1 MMKPGFEE
9 EIGLI
14 KKVIVDFWD
23 GHRSNLAVVSDPFR
37 GETELMDEVEGM
49 IGEEGARISARSL
62 FRDLKALN
70 EAPGRIVVVEEA
82 HRLYQRKVGGFEA
95 IDRFLNMLLASER
108 LFITTWNS
116 VSWKYLDE
124 VIGLSRHFPQKIRI
138 SRMSADEIRKMIL
151 SGYEEEELTF
161 LEEELDEEE
170 LKIFNRAS
178 RQKTLAGHS
187 FEIPYPAISSRS
199 IRSRMDRTEK
209 KSAEEIFFDR
219 LASISDGNPG
229 VAELLWK
236 EALDYPEVRNVLKD
250 PPSIDLH
257 RDESFALCIVLSMG
271 SVEMEYLSEV
281 LEPLGISALN
291 ISNLLEEMGL
301 VTIDGEVISVRALAL
316 KSIFEHLR
324 RARLVW

>member
-1 MMKPGFEE
+1 MITRFEE

-14 KKVIVDFWD
+14 KKVIVEFWD
-23 GHRSNLAVVSDPFR
+23 GRRSNLAVVSDPFR
-37 GETELMDEVEGM
+37 GETELMNEVEGM
-49 IGEEGARISARSL
+49 IGAEGARINVRSL
-62 FRDLKALN
+62 FRDLDALDK
-70 EAPGRIVVVEEA
+70 APGRIVMIEDA
-82 HRLYQRKVGGFEA
+82 HRLYQRKVGGFGA
-95 IDRFLNMLLASER
+95 IDRFLNVLLASDR

-116 VSWKYLDE
+116 VSWSYLDE

-138 SRMSADEIRKMIL
+138 SRMSAAEIRKMIL

-161 LEEELDEEE
+161 LEEVDEE

-178 RQKTLAGHS
+178 RQKTLAGRS
-187 FEIPYPAISSRS
+187 LEIPYPAISLRS
-199 IRSRMDRTEK
+199 IRSRLERSEK
-209 KSAEEIFFDR
+209 KSAEQIFFDR

-236 EALDYPEVRNVLKD
+236 EALFYPEVRNVLKD

-257 RDESFALCIVLSMG
+257 RDESFALCIILSMG

-291 ISNLLEEMGL
+291 IANLLEEMGL
-301 VTIDGEVISVRALAL
+301 VTIDGEVVSVRALAL
-316 KSIFEHLR
+316 KSVFEHLR